1 MQIFFLV
8 SFAANKCNTL
18 ISISS
23 QVFNTGFVQ
32 SWILEKGLKFA
43 KQFSRP
49 GQSLENG
56 DKVWKNGKKSFF
68 FSKLQQVLY
77 KWNLF
82 RFGQILFNLDHTFAA
97 HHERSFVP
105 AFLKVSID
113 HLFDNL
119 SLEKEIIVLEK
130 SMEKIL
136 NFESK
141 NLYDTC

>member
-1 MQIFFLV
+1 MV
-8 SFAANKCNTL
+8 
-18 ISISS
+18 
-23 QVFNTGFVQ
+23 
-32 SWILEKGLKFA
+32 
-43 KQFSRP
+43 
-49 GQSLENG
+49 
-56 DKVWKNGKKSFF
+56 KSHFF

-82 RFGQILFNLDHTFAA
+82 RFGQILFNLDCTFAA
-97 HHERSFVP
+97 LHERSFVP

-130 SMEKIL
+130 SMEKVL

-141 NLYDTC
+141 NLYETC